1 MLFNIKDRN
10 YGKMKADKNISSED
24 YVLNMYISALGLM
37 QQMPFSSWL
46 QATEIYY
53 LIVLEA
59 ISTKSRCRQSHSFQK
74 FRGESFLDSSTSW
87 QLLEFLSFM
96 NLYPHFPRLLSLCL
110 SVSIFSV
117 SGQHSLELGPTLNL
131 GHLYLDILKKLHL
144 PRCCFQIKSH
154 SKIPGGHEL
163 LQNTIQSNRGDKKLE
178 VIF

>member
-1 MLFNIKDRN
+1 MLFNTKDRN
-10 YGKMKADKNISSED
+10 YGEMKADKNISSED

-74 FRGESFLDSSTSW
+74 FRGESFLDSSSSW
-87 QLLEFLSFM
+87 SLLEFLSFM
-96 NLYPHFPRLLSLCL
+96 NLYPHFPWLFSLCL

-117 SGQHSLELGPTLNL
+117 
-131 GHLYLDILKKLHL
+131 
-144 PRCCFQIKSH
+144 
-154 SKIPGGHEL
+154 
-163 LQNTIQSNRGDKKLE
+163 
-178 VIF
+178 